1 LQTTP
6 TFLQIDLSHGFFFFL
21 SRTEKYINEKK
32 NKEKISFLQ
41 NLISALF
48 TFCKIFISALS
59 LSALQSCATFSSPFL
74 EILFFIFIFIFSR
87 H

>member
-1 LQTTP
+1 MKKKKKKKK
-6 TFLQIDLSHGFFFFL
+6 
-21 SRTEKYINEKK
+21 RKYHFC
-32 NKEKISFLQ
+32 KISL
-41 NLISALF
+41 SALF